1 MQLLKFSA
9 LKASSPCNNIICK
22 IPLMLFIYRLLSGL
36 LLCCMLTLTA
46 CKPTSSPSNPI
57 NKASTSPEIVFAI
70 SQAPLNLDPR
80 YATDAASERLN
91 RLLYQGLVDFDAHTK
106 PQASVASWQQLSP
119 LSYQFT
125 LSEQRRLFYYPAS
138 AEHKAKARKL
148 TAYDVKATYD
158 SITALS
164 DSPHSAEFSNL
175 KNIVV
180 ANERT
185 VLFYLNAPDRH
196 FPAKLLLGILPAE
209 LVESQHDFAR
219 LPVGSGP
226 LVLLDSHNKWRLQRL
241 DDGQLISLVEVKDPT
256 VRMLKLVHAEVDLI
270 QGDLPPE
277 SVRYLQAKPGLTVKT
292 AVGVNFSYLGLNTQ
306 DPQLKK
312 LKVRQALAHAIDRQ
326 EIIDKAMLQHSRLGG
341 AILPPE
347 HYAQQQTL
355 PAYAYDPALA
365 RRLLQEAG
373 VSLPLKLVYKTS
385 TDAQRLRLA
394 TIMQAQMR
402 LAGIDLEIRSLD
414 WATFFAEI
422 KQGNFQLYGLTWV
435 GVKTPEIYAQAFA
448 SDSVPPKGFNRGRY
462 QDAEL
467 DKLLSTEDW
476 QAVTRRVH
484 QQLPYIPLWYE
495 GQFAAMQKGMQNYS
509 PKADGN
515 WDDLATISAYAH

>member
-1 MQLLKFSA
+1 MH
-9 LKASSPCNNIICK
+9 
-22 IPLMLFIYRLLSGL
+22 FIYRLLSGL
-36 LLCCMLTLTA
+36 LLCFMLTLTA

-57 NKASTSPEIVFAI
+57 NKASTSSEIVFAI

-91 RLLYQGLVDFDAHTK
+91 RLLYQSLVDFDGHTK
-106 PQASVASWQQLSP
+106 PVASVASWQQLSP
-119 LSYQFT
+119 LSYRFT
-125 LSEQRRLFYYPAS
+125 LSETRRPFYYPAS
-138 AEHKAKARKL
+138 TGHKAKARKL

-164 DSPHSAEFSNL
+164 DSPHSAEFSNM

-180 ANERT
+180 LNERT

-226 LVLLDSHNKWRLQRL
+226 LVLLDSQSKWRLQRL
-241 DDGQLISLVEVKDPT
+241 DDGQLISLIEVKDPT

-326 EIIDKAMLQHSRLGG
+326 AIIDKAMLQHSRLGG

-347 HYAQQQTL
+347 HYAQQQIL

-365 RRLLQEAG
+365 KRLLQEAG

-467 DKLLSTEDW
+467 DKLLSTDDW
-476 QAVTRRVH
+476 QAVTQRVH
-484 QQLPYIPLWYE
+484 QQLPCIPLWYE